1 LGQPINSTINN
12 KGEEMKLSKTVSSLL
27 VATAIFSNVGLMASD
42 EIIEP
47 TGLAQINEIIAEDER
62 IARKATPEEIATAQQ
77 VATTMNDL
85 IKEAII
91 ERGLANDGWISVAD
105 AREINQY
112 LVKNHAQAWENLR
125 GEEGYALIE
134 RKASI
139 VALANNAVKTVWGKI
154 YNLGFEATNKGRNLS
169 TYDDK
174 KSSSFTTVGYYL
186 GEVLKDDIASLQNPN
201 FTEVVGTTGTK
212 LDMIVNVIL
221 TDQGLLR
228 KVSTGDLRIGAESA
242 DKMNAL
248 IIEGIKAKGLANDR
262 RLTAADMRTLNQY
275 LVKNHKERW
284 AELHGDDEDNEET
297 GYHKV
302 QNDGAYNRI
311 YADNVINS
319 IADGIYHLGFETN
332 NEKRLLNEDGNKNK
346 SFEKVAW
353 WLESSLKAD
362 LNAGKLDNP
371 TYQEVLGET
380 GTSLDKIIPY
390 IYNDEGL
397 LRKVSMEDIRVAS
410 SAANEMNKLLIEA
423 IKTTGV
429 ASDDYISTDEVKEL
443 NQYLV
448 TNHKERWAE
457 LHGDDED
464 DTETGYHRIQN
475 DGALGVIHNQN
486 TINKLADGIYHL
498 GFETDNDKR
507 LVNEDG
513 NKNVSFKNVS
523 YWLNKSLKTDYANG
537 TLK

>member
-1 LGQPINSTINN
+1 
-12 KGEEMKLSKTVSSLL
+12 MKLSKTVSSLL

-353 WLESSLKAD
+353 WLESILKAD

-371 TYQEVLGET
+371 TYQEVVGET
-380 GTSLDKIIPY
+380 GTSLDKMIPY

-464 DTETGYHRIQN
+464 DAETGYHRIQN

>member
-353 WLESSLKAD
+353 WLESILKAD

-371 TYQEVLGET
+371 TYQEVVGET

-464 DTETGYHRIQN
+464 DAETGYHRIQN